1 MDKNTLRINMTERER
16 LRQQYLEGVP
26 NDVYDTLWAL
36 EVMQERV
43 SYWEYA
49 SRIATEFV
57 QAMAG
62 QEFLGGR
69 DKEAAALRKLAVELK
84 QYMDRYEHKP
94 KYETYAMEDA
104 E

>member
-49 SRIATEFV
+49 SRIAAELAPGDRLEAE
-57 QAMAG
+57 QRMINICEEADADDD
-62 QEFLGGR
+62 LDPR
-69 DKEAAALRKLAVELK
+69 D
-84 QYMDRYEHKP
+84 YF
-94 KYETYAMEDA
+94 
-104 E
+104 